1 MVKLLEARELVL
13 EYPGGVRALDSLSL
27 ELRPGEIHAV
37 LGPNGAGKSS
47 LLESLLG
54 LHRLTSGKCL
64 IEGQDPRTMGSRQRA
79 RRISLVL
86 QGLRPPEGM
95 RVGDLVLLGRHAHL
109 PWIGGP
115 GSEDRRIMR
124 ESLSLLDLDGFEDRL
139 MRQLSGGERQRVLL
153 ARALAQESP
162 IIMLDEPTSALD
174 PGHKLHLLQAM
185 RSLVANEGRS
195 LLWVTH
201 DLNLASLYSDRIS
214 LLHRGRCHAHG
225 RPAEVLVEEVLRAT
239 YGGEFLLGSHWSG
252 PAREERPWAL
262 PWLLD

>member
-1 MVKLLEARELVL
+1 
-13 EYPGGVRALDSLSL
+13 
-27 ELRPGEIHAV
+27 
-37 LGPNGAGKSS
+37 
-47 LLESLLG
+47 
-54 LHRLTSGKCL
+54 
-64 IEGQDPRTMGSRQRA
+64 
-79 RRISLVL
+79 
-86 QGLRPPEGM
+86 
-95 RVGDLVLLGRHAHL
+95 
-109 PWIGGP
+109 
-115 GSEDRRIMR
+115 MR